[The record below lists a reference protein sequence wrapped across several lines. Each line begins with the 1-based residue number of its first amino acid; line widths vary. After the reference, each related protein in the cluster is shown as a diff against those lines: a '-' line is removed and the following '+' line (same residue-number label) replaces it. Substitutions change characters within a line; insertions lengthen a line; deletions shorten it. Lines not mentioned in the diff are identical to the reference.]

1 MLHSET
7 LADRKFPGW
16 SMGFPQHEPEG
27 SQHVRAF
34 FDLTRDALEQR
45 LPAAVPGVVSTLFW
59 TFYRTANWRTY

>member
-1 MLHSET
+1 
-7 LADRKFPGW
+7 
-16 SMGFPQHEPEG
+16 MGFPQHEPEG